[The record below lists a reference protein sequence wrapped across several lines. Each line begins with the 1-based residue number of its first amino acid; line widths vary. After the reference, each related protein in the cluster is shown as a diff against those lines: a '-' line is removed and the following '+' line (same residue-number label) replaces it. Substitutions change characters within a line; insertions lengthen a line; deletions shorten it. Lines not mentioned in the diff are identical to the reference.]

1 MVLKEV
7 RLTLDEAR
15 VRTLLLINV
24 GGEVCL
30 DLKLNGAFHAAA
42 HGGGR
47 EREMPARARRREG
60 YVLTAPRAICF
71 MAGPRPRKQLL
82 GGSSARRDFAALTL
96 VQNFFGN
103 PNGIGTFKLLEGA
116 DADIHSS
123 YLVAAVRR
131 GRTVHISFP
140 SSSHVVEHVHN
151 FNRGRGRSSV
161 SPCAAGQRAIVHNP
175 HPHPLALRTLVAPPR
190 QQAQH
195 VQRRR
200 QQPQAALQRSRSR
213 AKTKDEAD
221 RKELGKAV

>member
-1 MVLKEV
+1 MQGAGRDVVLKEV

-47 EREMPARARRREG
+47 EREIPARARRREG

-82 GGSSARRDFAALTL
+82 GGSSARHDFAALTV

-123 YLVAAVRR
+123 YLLLLCDVDELSIFPSRAAPTSWSMFRTSIVGVAAV
-131 GRTVHISFP
+131 
-140 SSSHVVEHVHN
+140 
-151 FNRGRGRSSV
+151 
-161 SPCAAGQRAIVHNP
+161 Q
-175 HPHPLALRTLVAPPR
+175 
-190 QQAQH
+190 
-195 VQRRR
+195 
-200 QQPQAALQRSRSR
+200 
-213 AKTKDEAD
+213 
-221 RKELGKAV
+221 

>member
-1 MVLKEV
+1 
-7 RLTLDEAR
+7 
-15 VRTLLLINV
+15 
-24 GGEVCL
+24 
-30 DLKLNGAFHAAA
+30 
-42 HGGGR
+42 
-47 EREMPARARRREG
+47 
-60 YVLTAPRAICF
+60 

-82 GGSSARRDFAALTL
+82 GGSSARRDFAALTV

-123 YLVAAVRR
+123 YLLLLCDVDELSIFPSRAAPTSWSMFRTSIVGVAAVQSRPVQLDSELSCIT
-131 GRTVHISFP
+131 RTI
-140 SSSHVVEHVHN
+140 
-151 FNRGRGRSSV
+151 
-161 SPCAAGQRAIVHNP
+161 I
-175 HPHPLALRTLVAPPR
+175 PHPLALRTLVAPPR